1 MPYHVNPENPM
12 VLVVGTKAH
21 AILMHPRS
29 GMRGDDLTRQRYI
42 HIGNI
47 MKMKFLSLAGLVVFS
62 SVAQAQSSVTLY
74 GTLDTA
80 VAYFSNQKGAN
91 GSGGTVQMVS
101 GTLTGDNWGLKGNED
116 LGGGMAAIFNL
127 QAGYNLNTGA
137 AGQGGRMFGR
147 TAMVGLADKS
157 YGTVTLGRQYDPL
170 VDLIQ
175 PLTEDDTYGSAFAT
189 PGDIDN
195 YDNSSRVNDSV
206 KYTSPVYAGLQVS
219 AMYAFGGESG
229 ETSAGQTY
237 AIAAAYNHG
246 PLNLAAGYLRANN
259 GTSPTYDGFTSTG
272 LDSTAIN
279 GAFISATTLQI
290 IRAAGTYAIGPVT
303 LGAAYSNVDYGNYAA
318 APGTNNGTRFNTAQA
333 FVNYQLNAALELGVG
348 YDYTKGSGNNV
359 DAGYNQVSLGADY
372 ALSKRTDLYALAAYQ
387 RVSGDTIDAGTGQ
400 VVAATASIADFGNDS
415 ATNSQ
420 TMVMVGIRHHF

>member
-1 MPYHVNPENPM
+1 VNHENPM
-12 VLVVGTKAH
+12 VLMVGTSSH

-29 GMRGDDLTRQRYI
+29 GMRGDDPTRQRHI

-47 MKMKFLSLAGLVVFS
+47 MKLKPLSLAALVVVS
-62 SVAQAQSSVTLY
+62 SAANAQSSVTLY
-74 GTLDTA
+74 GTIDTA

-116 LGGGMAAIFNL
+116 LGGGLSAIFNL
-127 QAGYNLNTGA
+127 QSGFNVNNGA
-137 AGQGGRMFGR
+137 AGQGDRMFGR

-157 YGTVTLGRQYDPL
+157 YGTVTVGRQYDPL

-195 YDNSSRVNDSV
+195 YDNSSRVNNSL
-206 KYTSPVYAGLQVS
+206 KYTSPTYAGLQVS
-219 AMYAFGGESG
+219 AMYAFGGEAG
-229 ETSAGQTY
+229 ETSGGQTY

-259 GTSPTYDGFTSTG
+259 DGTSSTYDGFTSTG
-272 LDSTAIN
+272 LDSPAIN

-318 APGTNNGTRFNTAQA
+318 APGSNNGTRFNTAQA

-348 YDYTKGSGNNV
+348 YNYTKGSGNNV
-359 DAGYNQVSLGADY
+359 DAAYNQVSLGADY
-372 ALSKRTDLYALAAYQ
+372 SLSKRTDLYALAAYQ
-387 RVSGDTIDAGTGQ
+387 KVSGNTIDAATGQ
-400 VVAATASIADFGNDS
+400 VVAATASIADFGNDA
-415 ATNSQ
+415 ATNNQ
-420 TMVMVGIRHHF
+420 TMVMLGIRHHF